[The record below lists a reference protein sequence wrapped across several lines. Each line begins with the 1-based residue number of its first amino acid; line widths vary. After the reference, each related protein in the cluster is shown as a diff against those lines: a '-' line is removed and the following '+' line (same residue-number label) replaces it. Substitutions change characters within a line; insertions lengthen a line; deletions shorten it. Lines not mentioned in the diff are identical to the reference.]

1 MPNHPSALISEIN
14 SLMKFRK
21 ILLSIAF
28 FLGVFS
34 ASASESEEFF
44 STEPADQLFTFG
56 ARLGINASN
65 RTFPSN
71 VFNKWNSN
79 SWGTGIDVGA
89 IANINF
95 RDYLSV
101 QPGIFFESR
110 SGNFSYV
117 FDDIYQL
124 GHLRSYNFTVPIMGI
139 VKFNVLEELRWLVE
153 LGPYFQF
160 RIHSSDGNQILLPAT
175 IFDNRY
181 AETNFFDFGIKIGTG
196 LMLWNHYYFGIHY
209 MAGMLNVWKL
219 PEGGK
224 NKAWTFTLGYDF

>member
-1 MPNHPSALISEIN
+1 
-14 SLMKFRK
+14 MKFRK

-34 ASASESEEFF
+34 VSASEPEEFF
-44 STEPADQLFTFG
+44 STEPADQLFSFG

-79 SWGTGIDVGA
+79 SWGTGMDVGA

-124 GHLRSYNFTVPIMGI
+124 GHPIAGDTGDDQRH
-139 VKFNVLEELRWLVE
+139 EPAQREYG
-153 LGPYFQF
+153 LGDLHRRRRF
-160 RIHSSDGNQILLPAT
+160 RQRI
-175 IFDNRY
+175 R
-181 AETNFFDFGIKIGTG
+181 AEHG
-196 LMLWNHYYFGIHY
+196 
-209 MAGMLNVWKL
+209 
-219 PEGGK
+219 
-224 NKAWTFTLGYDF
+224 